1 MVCKMHCL
9 DAAYSSNILLWG
21 GYRRWKRISNF
32 SSYRNKNLSCMNPS
46 VKRSKS
52 DGSLHLC
59 EMLSYYSARFQCSPH
74 IDFTRWHIS
83 TFYTFM
89 FVSICEN
96 TAVCD
101 RSTSGQSALTLHLL
115 STDILLW
122 SAEKQRRALPF
133 NGGQYMPLFRIWL
146 FCDVIWYHVGL
157 N

>member
-1 MVCKMHCL
+1 MLHIHQIF
-9 DAAYSSNILLWG
+9 YFG
-21 GYRRWKRISNF
+21 GDIGDENESLTFPATEIKISLVWIPQLKGQ
-32 SSYRNKNLSCMNPS
+32 SLMDHYIY
-46 VKRSKS
+46 VK
-52 DGSLHLC
+52 C
-59 EMLSYYSARFQCSPH
+59 WVYSARFQCSPH

-115 STDILLW
+115 STDIRLW
-122 SAEKQRRALPF
+122 SAEKQRGALPF

-146 FCDVIWYHVGL
+146 FCNVIWYHVGL